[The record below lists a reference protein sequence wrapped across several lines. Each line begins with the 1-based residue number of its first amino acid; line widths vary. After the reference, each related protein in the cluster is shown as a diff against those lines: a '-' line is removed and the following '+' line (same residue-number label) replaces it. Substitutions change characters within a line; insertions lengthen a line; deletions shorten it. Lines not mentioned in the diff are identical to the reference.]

1 MLEKSFRNKSER
13 HSFLLQYWQGRTSS
27 SNRAFL
33 TNILQE
39 KSSTDKDIVY
49 SDDDDDVY
57 CVKSLPNPLVL
68 VWL

>member
-39 KSSTDKDIVY
+39 KSSTDKDID
-49 SDDDDDVY
+49 DDDDDVY
-57 CVKSLPNPLVL
+57 CVKSLSNPLVL